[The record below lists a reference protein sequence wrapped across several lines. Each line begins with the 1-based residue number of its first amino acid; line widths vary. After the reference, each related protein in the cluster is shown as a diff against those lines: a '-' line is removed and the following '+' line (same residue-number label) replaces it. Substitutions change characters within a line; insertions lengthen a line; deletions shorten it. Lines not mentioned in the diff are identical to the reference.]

1 MKMLNHLKVEDSI
14 LKIKKQK
21 INGCNGFK
29 KSKMTMIQYVF
40 SFVIVL
46 LEMNLIHIVP
56 QSVQFA

>member
-1 MKMLNHLKVEDSI
+1 MVVTVS
-14 LKIKKQK
+14 
-21 INGCNGFK
+21 
-29 KSKMTMIQYVF
+29 KSKMTMIQYMF